1 MKKHYLL
8 PALTATIL
16 LGACTGTDKAE
27 TDSTATSDTTTADT
41 AASHSVA
48 AIANIPFEVQ
58 KFEKKKGDDEL
69 MIEYPVKGNPELLR
83 SVRNWINESLGNKFR
98 GDLDNGEAL
107 FHVYSSDLGEDPE
120 LEEFGG
126 YAKDMFKLE
135 YINDY
140 FVTYAYTS
148 YIYEGGAHGLGGT
161 YGATF
166 RQSDGMQF
174 GKKCFTSYSKMHKLF
189 IDGLKRYFKVKTDSE
204 LASHLNEGVSL
215 NKLAAPGRAPWIDKE
230 GVVFSYIPYEI
241 APYSEG
247 SPHFTIPYSE
257 IEPYLSEEGKSFFS
271 EK

>member
-8 PALTATIL
+8 PALTATLL
-16 LGACTGTDKAE
+16 LGACTGTDKTE
-27 TDSTATSDTTTADT
+27 TDTAAIADTMTADT
-41 AASHSVA
+41 AASDSVA

-58 KFEKKKGDDEL
+58 KFEKKKGEDEL
-69 MIEYPVKGNPELLR
+69 MIEYPVKGNPELLQ

-126 YAKDMFKLE
+126 YAKDMFKLD
-135 YINDY
+135 YVNDY
-140 FVTYAYTS
+140 LVTYAYTS
-148 YIYEGGAHGLGGT
+148 YIYEGGAHGSGGT

-166 RQSDGMQF
+166 RQTDGKQF
-174 GKKCFTSYSKMHKLF
+174 NKKCFTSYAKMHKLF
-189 IDGLKRYFKVKTDSE
+189 VDGLKRYFKVKTDSE
-204 LASHLNEGVSL
+204 LASHLNEEVSL
-215 NKLAAPGRAPWIDKE
+215 SKLVAPGREPWIDKE

-257 IEPYLSEEGKSFFS
+257 IEPYLTDEGKSFFS